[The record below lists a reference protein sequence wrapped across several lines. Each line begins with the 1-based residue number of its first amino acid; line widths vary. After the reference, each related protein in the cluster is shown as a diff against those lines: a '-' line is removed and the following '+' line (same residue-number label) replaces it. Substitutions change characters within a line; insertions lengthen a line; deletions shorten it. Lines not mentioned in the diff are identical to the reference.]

1 MKLLKIAALVAAMG
15 AVGAQ
20 ANVVIT
26 SVTGTSSAVNSAFYA
41 ADGNFPAF
49 QQDWQVQTAWWY
61 FNNDSVVFTF
71 DQPYQITGMTISV
84 DNNDY
89 YRVYLSA
96 DGTTWDDYH
105 TVLAFEGLAGY
116 GMDEFSPSKP
126 ATAQFYSY
134 ARVTALAG
142 DGSNSVGE
150 LQFNGVAAP
159 IPEPET
165 LALMLGGLAALGLK
179 LRRRAG

>member
-26 SVTGTSSAVNSAFYA
+26 SVTGTSGVNNAFRA
-41 ADGNFPAF
+41 ADLDWPAF
-49 QQDWQVQTAWWY
+49 EQDWQDRTAWWY
-61 FNNDSVVFTF
+61 YNDESLDFTF
-71 DQPYQITGMTISV
+71 DRPYQITGMTISV

-89 YRVYLSA
+89 YRVFLST
-96 DGTTWDDYH
+96 DGSTWDDYH
-105 TVLAFEGLAGY
+105 TVLAFEGAAGY
-116 GMDEFSPSKP
+116 GMDQFSPSKP

-159 IPEPET
+159 VPEPET
-165 LALMLGGLAALGLK
+165 LALMLGGIAALGLK